1 MSGKN
6 TISSLNVTWC
16 SGVGGVY
23 VCGSTKKMGDH
34 FSLNFSTDLLNNF
47 GLDAL
52 SSCVCFPEFVTVFR
66 LIPLPLNSL
75 FIR

>member
-34 FSLNFSTDLLNNF
+34 FSLNFSTDLPNNF

-52 SSCVCFPEFVTVFR
+52 SSCVCFPLAGFSKVKCNNRAFCV
-66 LIPLPLNSL
+66 
-75 FIR
+75 